1 MREEGASERLEKDP
15 LKEQLKIRK
24 VTQDDQG
31 TYKVLDKHGLAISTV
46 QLSVR
51 GEPLVQP
58 GRYGPSGQS
67 QLHIFNQG
75 WSCDWP
81 DIQMVTCYMKGK
93 LVPEGIYFLT

>member
-24 VTQDDQG
+24 VTEDDQG

-51 GEPLVQP
+51 GEALVQP
-58 GRYGPSGQS
+58 GRYDQS
-67 QLHIFNQG
+67 QLHIFTQS
-75 WSCDWP
+75 WSCDWQ
-81 DIQMVTCYMKGK
+81 DIQMVKCYMKGK
-93 LVPEGIYFLT
+93 LVAEGIYFLTY